1 MTAELERLQDRRV
14 KLTKELKLL
23 SERESFLLAKLS
35 VLEGKS
41 KIRERME
48 TPQRFGEAQKK
59 LRALEDFVENEKG
72 NFNLEAPLMIPMFSR
87 NPTVTDG
94 TPILREDSN
103 LNTVRLKQNMIL
115 SWSYKKLP

>member
-1 MTAELERLQDRRV
+1 MTAELGRLQDRRA

-23 SERESFLLAKLS
+23 SERESVLLAKLS

-48 TPQRFGEAQKK
+48 IPHRFGEAQKK

-72 NFNLEAPLMIPMFSR
+72 NFNLEAPLMIPTFSQ

-94 TPILREDSN
+94 TPILRDDSN